1 MWVIESVKK
10 GKTSRWYKKVETS
23 VVFIKK
29 MHTFIVP
36 KMQIVNRLINIAMK
50 RRILFF
56 LVAMFLMSGISKTM
70 AQTTA
75 DDLKGIWQMCF
86 YMSSDPTLPGELKP
100 SNSFKILSDDGK
112 FTNMTVIPNKG
123 AIIIG
128 SGTYKLTAPNAFT
141 EHVEKNLHLPQL
153 VGVDNV
159 LEFDMKGG
167 EVMMVKFFVKKDPEG
182 NEINSWYYETWKK
195 VKMPATYPKDLVR

>member
-1 MWVIESVKK
+1 
-10 GKTSRWYKKVETS
+10 
-23 VVFIKK
+23 
-29 MHTFIVP
+29 
-36 KMQIVNRLINIAMK
+36 MK

-75 DDLKGIWQMCF
+75 DDLKGVWQMCF
-86 YMSSDPTLPGELKP
+86 YMSSDPSVPGELKP

-159 LEFDMKGG
+159 LEFEMKGG
-167 EVMMVKFFVKKDPEG
+167 EVMMVKFFVKKDQEG

-195 VKMPATYPKDLVR
+195 VKMPAIYPKDLVR

>member
-1 MWVIESVKK
+1 
-10 GKTSRWYKKVETS
+10 
-23 VVFIKK
+23 
-29 MHTFIVP
+29 
-36 KMQIVNRLINIAMK
+36 MK
-50 RRILFF
+50 RRVLFI
-56 LVAMFLMSGISKTM
+56 VMAMFLLSGFCRVA

-75 DDLKGIWQMCF
+75 EDLKGVWQMCF
-86 YMSSDPTLPGELKP
+86 YMSSDPTIPGDLKP

-159 LEFDMKGG
+159 LEFEMKGDG
-167 EVMMVKFFVKKDPEG
+167 VMMVKFFVKKDTEG
-182 NEINSWYYETWKK
+182 NENRGGFGSTGKQ
-195 VKMPATYPKDLVR
+195 